1 MSAFGKG
8 ATRYVYTTYIVASI
22 REARSNLAELI
33 NRVAYRGERV
43 PLQRRGKTVA
53 VLVPAEDAELLE
65 RLEDEADLRD
75 AREAL
80 ADYERTGEAITLDEL
95 ATDLGIDLQAFRHE
109 LQRPPDSRGRETA

>member
-1 MSAFGKG
+1 MH
-8 ATRYVYTTYIVASI
+8 TVASI

-43 PLQRRGKTVA
+43 PLRRRGKTVA
-53 VLVPAEDAELLE
+53 VLVSAEDAELLE

-80 ADYERTGEAITLDEL
+80 AEYERTGEATTLEDL
-95 ATDLGIDLQAFRHE
+95 ASDLGIDLQAFRHE
-109 LQRPPDSRGRETA
+109 LQRPPDSRSRETA